1 MRFIS
6 LAGLPATTTL
16 LSTSFVTTLP
26 APTVAPSPIVTPGH
40 IIAPAPIQQ
49 SAPMLTGT
57 AHSRPCMPLRSSGTM
72 GCCGV
77 SIWTLG
83 PIRVRGPIVTGTQRH
98 PYEYVPGQTSRIVQ
112 LVPINTPS
120 PIVTLNPCPIFA
132 NTPSQLK
139 NPFKSA
145 VLFAWSRSSLMAWS
159 FWRWVEAI
167 RWI

>member
-1 MRFIS
+1 MRFNG

-40 IIAPAPIQQ
+40 MIAPAPIQQ
-49 SAPMLTGT
+49 SAPMVTET
-57 AHSRPCMPLRSSGTM
+57 AHSRPCMPLRSSGMM

-83 PIRVRGPIVTGTQRH
+83 PMRVREPIITGTQ
-98 PYEYVPGQTSRIVQ
+98 RIVQ

-120 PIVTLNPCPIFA
+120 PIVTLNPWPIFA
-132 NTPSQLK
+132 NTPLQLK
-139 NPFKSA
+139 NPFKRA
-145 VLFAWSRSSLMAWS
+145 VLFASSRSSLIACS
-159 FWRWVEAI
+159 F
-167 RWI
+167 

>member
-1 MRFIS
+1 MRFNS
-6 LAGLPATTTL
+6 LAGFPATTTL

-26 APTVAPSPIVTPGH
+26 APTVTPSPIVTPGH

-83 PIRVRGPIVTGTQRH
+83 PTRVRGPIVTGH
-98 PYEYVPGQTSRIVQ
+98 TSRIVQ

-120 PIVTLNPCPIFA
+120 PIVTLNPYSAKIGPIFA

-139 NPFKSA
+139 NPFKRA
-145 VLFAWSRSSLMAWS
+145 VLFASSRSSLIACS